1 MYSNLIVSIF
11 ISLVIYNVKYLFTCL
26 FATCISLVRC
36 LLRLLTH
43 FLTRLFVFLSLNFK
57 HYWHIL
63 DNSPL
68 SCVSFANIFIWSV
81 AGLLILLIFPFTEQK
96 FLTYQLQLIN
106 YFFHSFFQKQLWC
119 FLVVSKNISPCPRS
133 SRFFSCANV

>member
-1 MYSNLIVSIF
+1 MYSNLIALIC
-11 ISLVIYNVKYLFTCL
+11 ISLVIYSVKYLFTCL

-43 FLTRLFVFLSLNFK
+43 FLIRLFVFLSLNFK

-68 SCVSFANIFIWSV
+68 SGVSIFIHV

-96 FLTYQLQLIN
+96 FLTYHFSLSIISSIFSFKNN
-106 YFFHSFFQKQLWC
+106 YGVFC
-119 FLVVSKNISPCPRS
+119 VVSKNISPCPRS
-133 SRFFSCANV
+133 SRFFSCANL

>member
-81 AGLLILLIFPFTEQK
+81 AGLLILLILCFAEQMLLISMQ
-96 FLTYQLQLIN
+96 FNLTIL
-106 YFFHSFFQKQLWC
+106 SFWIMP
-119 FLVVSKNISPCPRS
+119 LVSYLKKLYYLKTLVKPKII
-133 SRFFSCANV
+133 